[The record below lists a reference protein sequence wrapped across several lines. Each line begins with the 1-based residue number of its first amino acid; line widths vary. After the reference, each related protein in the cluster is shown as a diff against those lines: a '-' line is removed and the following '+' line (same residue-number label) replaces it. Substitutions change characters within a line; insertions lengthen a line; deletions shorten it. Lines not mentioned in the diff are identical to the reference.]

1 MENTNKT
8 SFTRYEM
15 LIIAIIA
22 LTQFTVVLDFM
33 VLSPLGTIL
42 MDRLT
47 LTPGEFAL
55 VVSGYA
61 FSAGISG
68 LLAAGF
74 ADKFDRKN
82 ILMFFYAGFIL
93 GTLGCGLA
101 QDYAQLLAARIF
113 TGVFGGV
120 ISSISFA
127 IIADIFPLQFRG
139 RVMGFVQMSFSA
151 SQVLGIPIGLY
162 IAGKWDWHL
171 PFLMIVGVSVIVAL
185 LIIFGMKPVREHL
198 AVRNDR
204 NPFAHLLKTV
214 SNVTYLKGFAATV
227 LLATG
232 GYMLMPFG
240 SDYSVHNLGLNID
253 QVATMYLITG
263 VFSMGAGPLTGMLA
277 DSLGKY
283 KVFFIGSILFVV
295 IVTIY
300 CNLGITPFWMVTTI
314 SVFMFLSVT
323 ARIIASQALITAV
336 PAPADRGA
344 FMSINSAVQQVSGGI
359 ATIIAG
365 MIIVKDQTGDLHNYP
380 TLGIVVVV
388 ATLITLALFF
398 VIHRM
403 VNVKQTK
410 AVG

>member
-1 MENTNKT
+1 
-8 SFTRYEM
+8 
-15 LIIAIIA
+15 
-22 LTQFTVVLDFM
+22 
-33 VLSPLGTIL
+33 
-42 MDRLT
+42 
-47 LTPGEFAL
+47 
-55 VVSGYA
+55 
-61 FSAGISG
+61 
-68 LLAAGF
+68 
-74 ADKFDRKN
+74 
-82 ILMFFYAGFIL
+82 
-93 GTLGCGLA
+93 
-101 QDYAQLLAARIF
+101 
-113 TGVFGGV
+113 
-120 ISSISFA
+120 
-127 IIADIFPLQFRG
+127 
-139 RVMGFVQMSFSA
+139 
-151 SQVLGIPIGLY
+151 
-162 IAGKWDWHL
+162 
-171 PFLMIVGVSVIVAL
+171 
-185 LIIFGMKPVREHL
+185 
-198 AVRNDR
+198 
-204 NPFAHLLKTV
+204 
-214 SNVTYLKGFAATV
+214 
-227 LLATG
+227 
-232 GYMLMPFG
+232 
-240 SDYSVHNLGLNID
+240 
-253 QVATMYLITG
+253 MYLITG